1 VLLIVIPGY
10 TISQILYR
18 GSRTIVYQGNRTS
31 DSLPVVIK
39 TLQPEY
45 ATPENSGRL
54 KHEYEIT
61 RNLDLDGIVKAYGF
75 EVLGS
80 TSALVLEDFG
90 GVSLK
95 SRISSTRMDLVA
107 FLKIA
112 IGVAKALGEMHA
124 HQIIHKD
131 IKPSNIIVNPSTSQT
146 KITDFGISTRL
157 QQEYYTTLISDSFEG
172 SVTYMSPEQTGR
184 MNRAVDYRTD
194 FYSAGVSFYELLT
207 GQLPFQ
213 AKDQLEWVHCHIARP
228 PIHPHLVNPDI
239 PEALAAII
247 MKLLAKTAEDRYQN
261 AHGLVADFERCLEQL
276 ESSGK
281 IDFFVPASQDISNR
295 FQIAQKLYGRDA
307 EIAVLLNAF
316 DRVCDGASELVLV
329 SGYSGIGKSS
339 IVREIHK
346 PVVKHHGYFISG
358 KFDQFQRDT
367 PYVCLIQ
374 AFRELVH
381 QILTEC
387 DEAVDQWKTRLLAA
401 LDGNGQVIIDVIP
414 EVQLIIGEQSAQ
426 AELPSAESQNRF
438 NLVFREFVGVFARKE
453 HPLVIFA
460 DDLHWADTASLKLI
474 QHIIADPDTRHV
486 LLIGAY
492 RDNEVDST
500 HPLLHV
506 LEESRKTGAALNTVS
521 LGPLQT
527 DHITQLIGDSLSC
540 SLIEA
545 QPLAELVRLKTG
557 GNPYFINELL
567 KTLHNEGL
575 LEFDPAQAR
584 WRWDLKLIEK
594 IRIADN
600 MAELIAGKLRT
611 LPDATRAALSI
622 CACVGNQFTL
632 ETLALVMAKK
642 PDEIARDLWP
652 AINGGFLT
660 SDSSIRIE
668 GWDDSLSS
676 VTFSFIH
683 DGVQQASYSLMD
695 DGVRR
700 ETHIR
705 IGRQLLG
712 NVSPEEHEIR
722 LFEIVNHLDD
732 TSTMSNDPAERRLV
746 AGLNLKAGEKAL
758 ASNAYESALKYLI
771 NGMELLT
778 VSSWSSDYQLT
789 SSLFLKRLE
798 CELLCNNFGQAERLF
813 DESLI
818 NLRTPA
824 EKAVVYNIK
833 IVLCANLGRFRE
845 AINLG
850 AEALKMFGV
859 ALPFTPGKP
868 AILLQYLKSRQLR
881 SRKRREGFTEI
892 ADLIRLPEMTNPDRL
907 AVMSIL
913 SNIGAPSYLHDKNQF
928 ALIAMM
934 MVNLSLEHGN
944 TGLSSV
950 AYGLYGML
958 IIAAFGEFDAGY
970 AFGNMALRL
979 DEHSGDLLAKG
990 KTAFVFNNF
999 IAHRKQ
1005 PLLKGA
1011 DALKDIF
1018 LDCLRCGDLMYAGYS
1033 LLARI
1038 LHLSAAGSNLDT
1050 LLQESNRYLEFL
1062 NRVKNED
1069 AVLFVRIVQQTA
1081 RCLKGETSGRSSFS
1095 DEQYDEEQQVSLMKE
1110 KKALVPLQGY
1120 YLFKS
1125 QALYIHGD
1133 HDGAL
1138 KMALESE
1145 KLSEVALCQSYHADH
1160 YLYFSLAISAAWPD
1174 LSWGRRRH
1182 FKNILTRNL
1191 KKLAEWAGHCPENFR
1206 HKELLVAGEIA
1217 RITGAPSQAIS
1228 LFEKAAAS
1236 AVESGFIQFEA
1247 IASELC
1253 AVIYLAQ
1260 GAETASQAC
1269 LLRAHQAYSAWGASA
1284 KAKLLEE
1291 GRSEWFTTKPTLKS
1305 VTDETTHT
1313 ATAASTTSGSGALDM
1328 MTVFKVSQA
1337 ISGEVYL
1344 DRLLHLLLG
1353 FVIENAGANRGL
1365 LILKRDNKLFIEAE
1379 GTTEADSTV
1388 VLQSQ
1393 PVDGC
1398 SSIPESIVNYVART
1412 NDHVVLDD
1420 AVNSGMFTH
1429 DPYILDMSSKSILC
1443 TPIINHG
1450 RMTGV
1455 LYLENNLATGAFNK
1469 QRLKMLELLSS
1480 QVAISIENAR
1490 LYEGL
1495 KKATGEL
1502 EEYNRTLEEKVEER
1516 TKALSEEVET
1526 RKKAEEA
1533 AAEANRI
1540 KSNFLS
1546 TVSHELRTPLTSV
1559 LGFARIIRK
1568 KLDESVLPALKLE
1581 DKKAAKSLGQIR
1593 DVTDIIVSEGERLT
1607 ALIDDVLD
1615 LAKMEAGKIAWN
1627 VQSLSVADVI
1637 DRATASV
1644 SSLLEQKNL
1653 QLIKEVQEGLPEISG
1668 DRDRLIQVVINLLSN
1683 AWKFTNEG
1691 SITVRA
1697 GLLEDADGHQFI
1709 RFGIS
1714 DTGIGISPDDQEKV
1728 FEKFRQVGDT
1738 LTDKPKG
1745 TGLGLPICREIIEY
1759 HGGRIWLESEPGN
1772 GSTFFFTISAEPLP
1786 VGELVGSGK

>member
-1 VLLIVIPGY
+1 MIVIPGY
-10 TISQILYR
+10 SISQVLYR
-18 GSRTIVYQGNRTS
+18 GSRTIVYQGIRSS
-31 DSLPVVIK
+31 DSRPVVIK

-45 ATPENSGRL
+45 ATPENAGRL

-61 RNLDLDGIVKAYGF
+61 KDLNLEGVVKAYGF
-75 EVLGS
+75 EISGRV
-80 TSALVLEDFG
+80 SALILEDFG

-95 SRISSTRMDLVA
+95 SQISSVRMDLAA
-107 FLKIA
+107 FLKVA
-112 IGVAKALGEMHA
+112 VGVAKALGEIHSQ
-124 HQIIHKD
+124 QIIHKD
-131 IKPSNIIVNPSTSQT
+131 IKPSNIIVNPSSSLTN
-146 KITDFGISTRL
+146 ITDFGISTSL

-172 SVTYMSPEQTGR
+172 SVSYMSPEQTGR

-228 PIHPHLVNPDI
+228 PLHPHLVNPEI

-247 MKLLAKTAEDRYQN
+247 MKLLAKTAEERYQS
-261 AHGLVADFERCLEQL
+261 AHGLTADLEKCLEQL
-276 ESSGK
+276 ESTGK
-281 IDFFVPASQDISNR
+281 IDFFTPGRLDVSNR
-295 FQIAQKLYGRDA
+295 FQIAQKLYGRDDD
-307 EIAVLLNAF
+307 IAILLDAF
-316 DRVCDGASELVLV
+316 DRVCNGASELVLV
-329 SGYSGIGKSS
+329 TGYSGIGKSS

-387 DEAVDQWKTRLLAA
+387 DEAVALWKARLMAA
-401 LDGNGQVIIDVIP
+401 LDSNGQVIIDVIP
-414 EVQLIIGEQSAQ
+414 EVQLIIGEQPPL
-426 AELPSAESQNRF
+426 AELPYAESQNRF
-438 NLVFREFVGVFARKE
+438 NLVFRVFVGVFARKE

-474 QHIIADPDTRHV
+474 QHIISDPDTRHV

-500 HPLLHV
+500 HPLLNV
-506 LEESRKTGAALNTVS
+506 LEESRKTGATLHAVS

-527 DHITQLIGDSLSC
+527 EYISQLVADSFSC
-540 SLIEA
+540 SRSEA
-545 QPLAELVRLKTG
+545 LPLAELVRSKTG

-567 KTLHNEGL
+567 KTLHKEGL
-575 LEFDPAQAR
+575 LEFEASQGR
-584 WRWDLKLIEK
+584 WRWDLQRIEK

-600 MAELIAGKLRT
+600 MAELISGKLRS
-611 LPDATRAALSI
+611 LPDNTRRALSI
-622 CACVGNQFTL
+622 SACIGNQFTL
-632 ETLALVMAKK
+632 ETLSVVMAKK
-642 PDEIARDLWP
+642 TDEIAKDLWP
-652 AINGGFLT
+652 AVHGGFLT
-660 SDSSIRIE
+660 TDGSFRLDC
-668 GWDDSLSS
+668 WDESLNDLN
-676 VTFSFIH
+676 FSFIH

-695 DGVRR
+695 DEVRR
-700 ETHIR
+700 QTHIR
-705 IGRQLLG
+705 IGRQLLE
-712 NVSPEEHEIR
+712 NVSPEEHDAR

-732 TSTMSNDPAERRLV
+732 TRTMISDPVERRLV

-758 ASNAYESALKYLI
+758 ASNAYESALKYLT
-771 NGMELLT
+771 NGMELLERD
-778 VSSWSSDYQLT
+778 SWQSYYKLT
-789 SSLFLKRLE
+789 SALFIKRLE
-798 CELLCNNFGQAERLF
+798 CELLCNNFEQAEKLF
-813 DESLI
+813 DECLK

-824 EKAVVYNIK
+824 EKAEVYNIK
-833 IVLCANLGRFRE
+833 IVLCANLGRFSE

-859 ALPFTPGKP
+859 ILPFTPGKP

-881 SRKRREGFTEI
+881 VKKRREGYSGI
-892 ADLIRLPEMTNPDRL
+892 ADLINLPEMSNPDRL

-934 MVNLSLEHGN
+934 MVNISLEHGN
-944 TGLSSV
+944 TGLSSF

-970 AFGNMALRL
+970 EFGNMALRVN
-979 DEHSGDLLAKG
+979 ENSGDLLAKG
-990 KTAFVFNNF
+990 KTAFVYNNF
-999 IAHRKQ
+999 IAHRKK
-1005 PLLKGA
+1005 PLSQGA
-1011 DALKDIF
+1011 DALRDIF

-1038 LHLSAAGSNLDT
+1038 LHLSAAGSSLDT
-1050 LLQESNRYLEFL
+1050 LLDESNRYLEFL
-1062 NRVKNED
+1062 NRVRNED

-1081 RCLKGETSGRSSFS
+1081 LCLKGGTSGPLSFT
-1095 DEQYDEEQQVSLMKE
+1095 DERYNEEQQIILMKG

-1120 YLFKS
+1120 YLFKT
-1125 QALYIHGD
+1125 QTLYILGD
-1133 HDGAL
+1133 YDGAL
-1138 KMALESE
+1138 TMALESE
-1145 KLSEVALCQSYHADH
+1145 KLSEEALCQPYHADH
-1160 YLYFSLAISAAWPD
+1160 YLYFSLAITAAWPG
-1174 LSWGRRRH
+1174 LSWNRKRLL
-1182 FKNILTRNL
+1182 KTILNRNL

-1217 RITGAPSQAIS
+1217 RITGAPSQSIS
-1228 LFEKAAAS
+1228 FFEKAAAS
-1236 AVESGFIQFEA
+1236 AAENGFIQYEA
-1247 IASELC
+1247 IARELS
-1253 AVIYLAQ
+1253 AGMYLAQ

-1269 LLRAHQAYSAWGASA
+1269 LIKAHKAYSAWGATA
-1284 KAKLLEE
+1284 KTGQLEE
-1291 GRSEWFTTKPTLKS
+1291 SRSEWFIS
-1305 VTDETTHT
+1305 GAAVTSSAEETTHT

-1328 MTVFKVSQA
+1328 MTVIKVSQA

-1344 DRLLHLLLG
+1344 DRLLHRLMG

-1365 LILKRDNKLFIEAE
+1365 LMLKRDNKLYIEAE
-1379 GTTEADSTV
+1379 GTTESNNTI
-1388 VLQSQ
+1388 VLQSL

-1412 NDHVVLDD
+1412 NENLVLDD

-1429 DPYILDMSSKSILC
+1429 DPYIIETASKSILC

-1469 QRLKMLELLSS
+1469 QRLKVLELLSS

-1495 KKATGEL
+1495 KKATEEL
-1502 EEYNRTLEEKVEER
+1502 EEYNCTLEQKVEER
-1516 TKALSEEVET
+1516 TKALSEEIEI
-1526 RKKAEEA
+1526 RKKAEDA

-1568 KLDESVLPALKLE
+1568 KLDESVLPVLKPE
-1581 DKKAAKSLGQIR
+1581 DRKAAKSLGQIR
-1593 DVTDIIVSEGERLT
+1593 DVTDIIVIEGERLT

-1615 LAKMEAGKIAWN
+1615 LAKMEAGKITWN
-1627 VQSLSVADVI
+1627 IQQLSIIDVI

-1653 QLIKEVQEGLPEISG
+1653 RLIKDMQRDLPEISG

-1691 SITVRA
+1691 SITIHA
-1697 GLLEDADGHQFI
+1697 GLTEADEGHKFI
-1709 RFGIS
+1709 EIGVS
-1714 DTGIGISPDDQEKV
+1714 DTGIGISPEDQEKV

-1759 HGGRIWLESEPGN
+1759 HGGRIWLESEPGK
-1772 GSTFFFTISAEPLP
+1772 GSTFYFTISTEP
-1786 VGELVGSGK
+1786 VFTRI